1 MRIAEELYVAKNIEN
16 LGTIVYSLR
25 RDIPVF
31 RLYCLVVRT
40 KRARLEIVSSKYL
53 FQTKYANYAKT
64 DGCIVG
70 VAMGYQEALEL
81 LCFIVR
87 QAVAEGHDLRAP
99 ISWFD
104 IECDCDKEGKEI
116 AESRKET
123 LS

>member
-53 FQTKYANYAKT
+53 FQTK
-64 DGCIVG
+64 
-70 VAMGYQEALEL
+70 
-81 LCFIVR
+81 
-87 QAVAEGHDLRAP
+87 
-99 ISWFD
+99 
-104 IECDCDKEGKEI
+104 
-116 AESRKET
+116 
-123 LS
+123 